1 MNLKAKATSE
11 LVEEVIEDVVP
22 EEGNIST
29 KKMEDIIELLSKK
42 FNLNGNNYVVVAFND
57 KGSSA
62 KISFTNEGFEITI
75 TIKDLRDWGIE

>member
-1 MNLKAKATSE
+1 
-11 LVEEVIEDVVP
+11 
-22 EEGNIST
+22 
-29 KKMEDIIELLSKK
+29 MEDIIELLSKK

-62 KISFTNEGFEITI
+62 KISFANEGFEITI

>member
-29 KKMEDIIELLSKK
+29 QKMEDIIELLSKK

-57 KGSSA
+57 EGRSA
-62 KISFTNEGFEITI
+62 KVAFATEVF
-75 TIKDLRDWGIE
+75 

>member
-22 EEGNIST
+22 KEGNIST
-29 KKMEDIIELLSKK
+29 QKMEDIIELLSKK

-62 KISFTNEGFEITI
+62 KISFANEGFEITI

>member
-29 KKMEDIIELLSKK
+29 QKMEDIIELLSKK
-42 FNLNGNNYVVVAFND
+42 FNLKGNNYVVVAFND

-62 KISFTNEGFEITI
+62 KISFANDGFEVTI
-75 TIKDLRDWGIE
+75 TVKDLRDWGIE

>member
-29 KKMEDIIELLSKK
+29 QKMEDIIELLSKK

-57 KGSSA
+57 KGRNA
-62 KISFTNEGFEITI
+62 KI
-75 TIKDLRDWGIE
+75 

>member
-29 KKMEDIIELLSKK
+29 QKMEDIIELL
-42 FNLNGNNYVVVAFND
+42 
-57 KGSSA
+57 
-62 KISFTNEGFEITI
+62 
-75 TIKDLRDWGIE
+75 